1 MLDRSVD
8 LVSPFCTPQIYEGL
22 LDEAFGIS
30 VNEMTVPT
38 KILDP
43 TMEDAGGF
51 TELTLNNEEILFKEI
66 RGMTIRDVGLTTNA
80 K

>member
-1 MLDRSVD
+1 
-8 LVSPFCTPQIYEGL
+8 
-22 LDEAFGIS
+22 
-30 VNEMTVPT
+30 MTVPT